1 MARRGYCRTVPAELA
16 VFQSPA
22 RYVQGRHAT
31 SHLGAELRQI
41 GAEGPLLIIASRT
54 PVQMLTSVWAQ
65 TLAEHDYDFSVETF
79 GGECTPGE
87 IDRLGTVARSLAA
100 GAVIGVGGGKV
111 LDTSRAV
118 AADLGVTAVNCP
130 TVASSDA
137 PCSALSV
144 VYSPDGQVLD
154 YRFYR
159 SNPALVVVDTS
170 VIASAPTRLLVAGLG
185 DALAT
190 WWEADTVRRSCADNQ
205 LHGQPLQT
213 GTALARLCYQLL
225 LDNGVE
231 AVQASE
237 AGVVTP
243 ALERIIEA
251 NTLLSGLGFESG
263 GLAAAHSIHNGLTTQ
278 VETHSFLHGEK
289 VSFGLITQMVLEGRP
304 RADLDEV
311 LAFAVSVRLPV
322 TLAQVGL
329 TDPTPDQIRQIAERS
344 VADGET
350 IHHEPFVVTAD
361 AVADSIVAA
370 DSLGREA
377 APGRP

>member
-1 MARRGYCRTVPAELA
+1 MTDSLLPENPVR
-16 VFQSPA
+16 
-22 RYVQGRHAT
+22 AT
-31 SHLGAELRQI
+31 MRAGQAAFGL
-41 GAEGPLLIIASRT
+41 
-54 PVQMLTSVWAQ
+54 SV
-65 TLAEHDYDFSVETF
+65 
-79 GGECTPGE
+79 
-87 IDRLGTVARSLAA
+87 RLARSPDIARVAKATGHDFLFIDVQHSIFNLESIAA
-100 GAVIGVGGGKV
+100 
-111 LDTSRAV
+111 
-118 AADLGVTAVNCP
+118 
-130 TVASSDA
+130 
-137 PCSALSV
+137 
-144 VYSPDGQVLD
+144 
-154 YRFYR
+154 
-159 SNPALVVVDTS
+159 
-170 VIASAPTRLLVAGLG
+170 IA
-185 DALAT
+185 
-190 WWEADTVRRSCADNQ
+190 Q
-205 LHGQPLQT
+205 
-213 GTALARLCYQLL
+213 TALAIGVSPLVRVRSVEDPDVPLL

-311 LAFAVSVRLPV
+311 LAFAMSVRLPV

-370 DSLGREA
+370 DSLGRGA
-377 APGRP
+377 APGLPRGGVSSLPR